1 MNERQIT
8 TLRMLLNQAGKHLV
22 VQDIADKLGCSEKTV
37 RSDLKEI
44 EKYLAE
50 NSQAI
55 LIRKPGLGV
64 YLEMSEEDHAKLFG
78 RLNLAEASEKQPA
91 DEERAIQIAYHLLMN
106 SKPITVQEL
115 SERYFLNKAVVKQD
129 LNYLEKWMDTY
140 SIKLITKQ
148 NVGLIAEGTERNK
161 RVALARISELLTN
174 RELNNSFI
182 QQQFSAHEIEIVKKE
197 LNNIQKRHSLFFTD
211 EAREGLTAHILLMI
225 KRTKLKQSISMSSDE
240 ISNLTNKKEYKWA
253 QECLLK
259 LEQYFSMK
267 FPDEEFAYLTLHL
280 LGGKFRDYRTEGDTE
295 QNPFLDQVTQELVIK
310 LSDLCMVD
318 FQNDTALKEGLQI
331 HLYTTLNRLKY
342 GLSVSNPMLQDI
354 KKLYPYMFD
363 MVIHVLEEVNQIHS
377 LDIPEEE
384 AGYLTLHFQASIER
398 LKGKRGKTKNILI
411 VCHMGVGM
419 SRLLRTK
426 IEQKFHSVH
435 VAGCIA
441 RADLASFLEKENV
454 DLVISTVSLPESEAP
469 HIVVSPLLTA
479 TDEKRLQEFIKK
491 LENPEGNGFK
501 ESVLLKYTTP
511 FLVFLK
517 EEYTSKY
524 ELIEKLANTLY
535 KKGYAE
541 KEYSQNA
548 ILREKMSATSIGS
561 SIAIPHG
568 HPSFIKHSA
577 IAVATLK
584 NPIDW
589 GSEKVSIV
597 FMLAIKNDN
606 KFDTQQLFREIS
618 YLSSQPAAIQKLVEE
633 NEIVKFL
640 SLYRQVIEDK

>member
-1 MNERQIT
+1 MNERQTT
-8 TLRMLLNQAGKHLV
+8 TLRMLLNQAGKHLL

-64 YLEMSEEDHAKLFG
+64 YLEMSEEDHAKLFD

-129 LNYLEKWMDTY
+129 LNYLEKWMDKY

-310 LSDLCMVD
+310 LSELCMVD

-435 VAGCIA
+435 VAGSIA

-454 DLVISTVSLPESEAP
+454 DLVISTVSLPESEVP

-491 LENPEGNGFK
+491 QENPEENDLK

-561 SIAIPHG
+561 LIAIPHG

>member
-8 TLRMLLNQAGKHLV
+8 TLRMLLNQAGKHLL

-64 YLEMSEEDHAKLFG
+64 YLEMSEEDHAKLFD
-78 RLNLAEASEKQPA
+78 RLNLAEASEKLPA

-129 LNYLEKWMDTY
+129 LNYLEKWMDKY

-240 ISNLTNKKEYKWA
+240 ISNVTNKKEYKWA

-310 LSDLCMVD
+310 LSELCMVD

-426 IEQKFHSVH
+426 IEQNFHSVH
-435 VAGCIA
+435 VAGSIA

-454 DLVISTVSLPESEAP
+454 DLVISTVSLPESEVP

-491 LENPEGNGFK
+491 LENPEENDFK

-640 SLYRQVIEDK
+640 SHYRQVIEDK

>member
-1 MNERQIT
+1 MNERQTT
-8 TLRMLLNQAGKHLV
+8 TLRMLLHQAGKHLL

-64 YLEMSEEDHAKLFG
+64 YLEMSEEDHAKLFD

-129 LNYLEKWMDTY
+129 LNYLEKWMDKY

-310 LSDLCMVD
+310 LSELCMVD

-640 SLYRQVIEDK
+640 SHYRQVIEDK

>member
-8 TLRMLLNQAGKHLV
+8 TLRMLLNQAGKHLL

-64 YLEMSEEDHAKLFG
+64 YLEMSEEDHAKLFD

-129 LNYLEKWMDTY
+129 LNHLEKWMDKY

-310 LSDLCMVD
+310 LSELCMVD

-435 VAGCIA
+435 VAGSIA

-454 DLVISTVSLPESEAP
+454 DLVISTVTLPESEAP

-491 LENPEGNGFK
+491 LENPEENGFK

-577 IAVATLK
+577 IAIATLK

-606 KFDTQQLFREIS
+606 KFDTQELFREIS
-618 YLSSQPAAIQKLVEE
+618 YLSSQPAAIQNLVEE

>member
-8 TLRMLLNQAGKHLV
+8 TLRMLLNQAGKHLL

-64 YLEMSEEDHAKLFG
+64 YLEMSEEDHAKLFD

-129 LNYLEKWMDTY
+129 LNHLEKWMDKY

-280 LGGKFRDYRTEGDTE
+280 LGGKFRDHRTEGDTE

-310 LSDLCMVD
+310 LSELCMVD

-435 VAGCIA
+435 VAGSIA

-491 LENPEGNGFK
+491 LENPEENGFK

-577 IAVATLK
+577 IAIATLK

-606 KFDTQQLFREIS
+606 KFDTQELFREIS
-618 YLSSQPAAIQKLVEE
+618 YLSSQPAAIQNLVEE

>member
-8 TLRMLLNQAGKHLV
+8 TLRMLLNQAGKHLL

-64 YLEMSEEDHAKLFG
+64 YLEMSEEDHAKLFD

-129 LNYLEKWMDTY
+129 LNHLEKWMDKY

-310 LSDLCMVD
+310 LSELCMVD

-435 VAGCIA
+435 VAGSIA

-491 LENPEGNGFK
+491 LENPEENGFK

-577 IAVATLK
+577 IAIATLK

-606 KFDTQQLFREIS
+606 KFDTQELFREIS
-618 YLSSQPAAIQKLVEE
+618 YLSSQPAAIQNLVEE